1 MAPGDDALTAVV
13 APERNRTWHASCTI
27 PFDMFGA
34 PDRDPSEE
42 LEPQEAA
49 PSRLS
54 RLLEPDVED
63 APWPL
68 GNDPSGLFLLNE
80 RVSPRPLRLRDRPLL
95 LALVI
100 SVLFHLLLVTQ
111 LRTNSLL
118 QTIMGVR
125 NLQARPKPPEDNT
138 PFYEFVQLP
147 KQLREKPSRRAPASD
162 LDRRAHG
169 GVGAPALTPGSRG
182 NTPELRLE
190 PDATRQAAKPGRPAE
205 GERSASQ
212 TPGRGA
218 QSGEEQDSETK
229 VADKGADT
237 ILLQPKTGGAP
248 QGAGGLKGLGGYG
261 TLGSPGGAAP
271 DRRGGQ
277 VDLGPLTFDTE
288 WYDWGPYAAE
298 MLRRIR
304 YHWEIPEIAQMGVP
318 GVVRIHFFIERNGT
332 VSGIEIQSGSGRP
345 PLDFAAHDAIQ
356 NASPLPPLPA
366 DLGGVFHEGVTITF
380 YYNTAVPERNQGG

>member
-1 MAPGDDALTAVV
+1 
-13 APERNRTWHASCTI
+13 
-27 PFDMFGA
+27 MFGA
-34 PDRDPSEE
+34 PDHDPAEE
-42 LEPQEAA
+42 FQLQDAA

-54 RLLEPDVED
+54 KLLEPETDD

-80 RVSPRPLRLRDRPLL
+80 RISPRPLRLRERPLL

-100 SVLFHLLLVTQ
+100 SVVFHLLLFSQ

-125 NLQARPKPPEDNT
+125 NLQARPKPPENNT

-147 KQLREKPSRRAPASD
+147 KQLQEKPTRRAPASD

-169 GVGAPALTPGSRG
+169 GVGAPALTPGSHG

-190 PDATRQAAKPGRPAE
+190 PETNRAPKPSRPGE
-205 GERSASQ
+205 GERIASQ
-212 TPGRGA
+212 APARGIP
-218 QSGEEQDSETK
+218 SGEAQDSETK
-229 VADKGADT
+229 VADKGAGA
-237 ILLQPKTGGAP
+237 ILIQPKDGGVP
-248 QGAGGLKGLGGYG
+248 QGAGSLKGLGGYG
-261 TLGSPGGAAP
+261 ALGSLGGAAP
-271 DRRGGQ
+271 ERRGGQ
-277 VDLGPLTFDTE
+277 VDVGPLAFDTE

-332 VSGIEIQSGSGRP
+332 VTAVEIQSGSGRP

-356 NASPLPPLPA
+356 NASPLPPLPD
-366 DLGGVFHEGVTITF
+366 DLVGVFHEGVTITF
-380 YYNTAVPERNQGG
+380 YYNTPVPERSERG

>member
-1 MAPGDDALTAVV
+1 
-13 APERNRTWHASCTI
+13 
-27 PFDMFGA
+27 MFGA

-42 LEPQEAA
+42 FEPRSAA
-49 PSRLS
+49 PSRLAK
-54 RLLEPDVED
+54 LLETEAEE

-68 GNDPSGLFLLNE
+68 GDDQSGLFLLNE

-100 SVLFHLLLVTQ
+100 SIAFHVLLFTQ
-111 LRTNSLL
+111 LRTHSLL
-118 QTIMGVR
+118 QTIMGAT
-125 NLQARPKPPEDNT
+125 NLQIRPKPPTDNT
-138 PFYEFVQLP
+138 PFYEFVHLP
-147 KQLREKPSRRAPASD
+147 KQRREEPSRRAPASD

-182 NTPELRLE
+182 TTPELRLE
-190 PDATRQAAKPGRPAE
+190 PRAGGETPKPSRPGQGERIASQAPGRSGAE
-205 GERSASQ
+205 TGEGGDSAIK
-212 TPGRGA
+212 T
-218 QSGEEQDSETK
+218 
-229 VADKGADT
+229 ADKGADS
-237 ILLQPKTGGAP
+237 ILVMPKEGGGA
-248 QGAGGLKGLGGYG
+248 QKSQGLKGLGGYG
-261 TLGSPGGAAP
+261 ALGSPGGAVP

-277 VDLGPLTFDTE
+277 VDLGPLTFDTQ

-332 VSGIEIQSGSGRP
+332 VTGIEIQSGSGRP
-345 PLDFAAHDAIQ
+345 PLDFAAHDAIR

-380 YYNTAVPERNQGG
+380 YYNTPVPERSEGG